1 MASDADVVGVE
12 AAVRMYID
20 SWHRGDADGMA
31 QSLHGDLVKRAV
43 DREAPVG
50 SGSMA
55 EVTRSEMVEWT
66 GQGGGGSPDAPVESV
81 VEHVEGDIASARV
94 GTPKYLDYV
103 HLVRTAAGWRIVNDL
118 YRRRSH

>member
-1 MASDADVVGVE
+1 MTPDAEVVDVE
-12 AAVRMYID
+12 AAVRMYIE

-31 QSLHGDLVKRAV
+31 RSLHGDLVKRTV
-43 DREAPVG
+43 DRDAPVG
-50 SGSMA
+50 SGNVA

-66 GQGGGGSPDAPVESV
+66 EQGGGGSLDTPVEIV

-94 GTPKYLDYV
+94 GTPEYLDYV
-103 HLVRTAAGWRIVNDL
+103 HLVRTASGWRIVNDL